1 MAQLNAFDLQIGQRS
16 ITATLSINGLGT
28 YVWDTR
34 LGDVLVTNN
43 VVAPGNAG
51 KPIWTG
57 AAGTKIY
64 NGP

>member
-1 MAQLNAFDLQIGQRS
+1 MATLNAFDLQIGQRA
-16 ITATLSINGLGT
+16 ITANLSSNGLGT

-51 KPIWTG
+51 KSIWSQL
-57 AAGTKIY
+57 GTKIY
-64 NGP
+64 TGP